1 MVCAK
6 LVTNLF
12 PESVAIHLLVV
23 ITEWS
28 ICKGTALQIHVIQ
41 LSHVCSHNLI
51 SIDKNNLFESIRETT
66 SLEDNETRI
75 ASTIEDHEAGLQV
88 DHNIEKNYLPQRKWK
103 YDIQKQN
110 LIRPYN
116 PLLLFLFVQ
125 PRWPFVRDKL
135 ILESIFLSHV
145 GYDVLAGLLV
155 RQQQRHLRSSH

>member
-88 DHNIEKNYLPQRKWK
+88 DHNIEKTTFLRESGNMTSKNKILYAH
-103 YDIQKQN
+103 I
-110 LIRPYN
+110 IRCFSFC
-116 PLLLFLFVQ
+116 LC
-125 PRWPFVRDKL
+125 
-135 ILESIFLSHV
+135 SHV
-145 GYDVLAGLLV
+145 G
-155 RQQQRHLRSSH
+155 HLYVISSYSNPYSWAMWGMTSWQDYWLENNRDT